1 MSPSKAAQKY
11 KSESMNGNGHSEY
24 TKDEIFDASCIYAKR
39 LLAKESNDKTSDEE
53 QAITSIPKLKKE
65 DFKLGKVLGRG
76 TFGVVHEVLGV
87 STLDD
92 STRRR
97 FGKKTSQK
105 VNDNVTIIDQN
116 TLSDLCFRGKGVSR
130 FAMKYLSDEVMG
142 DHNICYRAILD
153 MNHDRKFL
161 TVLDHPCILK
171 IRAISQCGPFD
182 QNDFILMDRLNE
194 TLDKKIASWKRKSI
208 RIRLGGKKKKKYDD
222 RLAVAYDLISAVSYL
237 HSKE

>member
-11 KSESMNGNGHSEY
+11 KSETMHGSGDSEY

-39 LLAKESNDKTSDEE
+39 LLAKESDKSRDEE
-53 QAITSIPKLKKE
+53 QAISSIPKLKKE
-65 DFKLGKVLGRG
+65 EFKLGKVLGRG
-76 TFGVVHEVLGV
+76 TFGVVQEVMGV
-87 STLDD
+87 ATLND
-92 STRRR
+92 SSKKR
-97 FGKKTSQK
+97 FSKKTSQK
-105 VNDNVTIIDQN
+105 VIDNVTIIDQN

-153 MNHDRKFL
+153 MDHDRKFL
-161 TVLDHPCILK
+161 SVLDHPCIIK

-182 QNDFILMDRLNE
+182 QNDFILMDKLDE
-194 TLDKKIASWKRKSI
+194 TLDKKIAHWKRKTI
-208 RIRLGGKKKKKYDD
+208 RIGFGSKKKRKYED